1 MFFCKP
7 YIAKIASLGFTGS
20 EEAKSICTSEQL
32 PLCQAQDLFHPKGP
46 SLKMTICCCFSQ
58 KRIVIMLTV
67 IADGFGPTQNCVI
80 LNKLKRNFHILEN
93 NSLWSQIKLKQV
105 FWNIAAKVE
114 VNLKFRFHV
123 V

>member
-1 MFFCKP
+1 
-7 YIAKIASLGFTGS
+7 
-20 EEAKSICTSEQL
+20 
-32 PLCQAQDLFHPKGP
+32 
-46 SLKMTICCCFSQ
+46 
-58 KRIVIMLTV
+58 MLTV

-80 LNKLKRNFHILEN
+80 LNKLIRNFHILEN
-93 NSLWSQIKLKQV
+93 NSFLSQIKLEQG

>member
-1 MFFCKP
+1 
-7 YIAKIASLGFTGS
+7 
-20 EEAKSICTSEQL
+20 
-32 PLCQAQDLFHPKGP
+32 
-46 SLKMTICCCFSQ
+46 
-58 KRIVIMLTV
+58 MLTV

-114 VNLKFRFHV
+114 VNLNF
-123 V
+123 